1 MSVED
6 GIQLSRRQCW
16 GLKVRLQRANAD
28 ALPKSSLGLE
38 ERLYSD
44 EADRVVDSVER
55 PRYAGF

>member
-1 MSVED
+1 MVSSSQGD
-6 GIQLSRRQCW
+6 NFGSWKFDCN
-16 GLKVRLQRANAD
+16 GPNAD

-44 EADRVVDSVER
+44 EADRVADSVER